1 MSDYDCNTCGKKRRP
16 DPSQI
21 QEGDKVSFV
30 TSTQRG
36 RSIRIS
42 TKEGKVLQVLD
53 ETLSI
58 ESRKKLYRVNK
69 AAVTPQ
75 GAPSPLT
82 YALCGTCDCQ
92 PEA

>member
-16 DPSQI
+16 DLSQI
-21 QEGDKVSFV
+21 REGDKVSFV
-30 TSTQRG
+30 TATQRG

-69 AAVTPQ
+69 GDATPQ

-92 PEA
+92 AEG